1 MKRYKKDDNL
11 KKRVLIVDDVEFNIE
26 FEEKV
31 IRSLMDEC
39 EIDIEIDTAYTLKE
53 ALSKIA
59 ENDRYDAMVI
69 DMNLPDGSGV
79 DIAKAALKKSEE
91 TRIAALTIYPSKY
104 EDQRAF
110 FDLYLRKPIM
120 PSTYKENFAR
130 LLRL

>member
-1 MKRYKKDDNL
+1 M

-31 IRSLMDEC
+31 IKSLIDELD
-39 EIDIEIDTAYTLKE
+39 IDLEIEIDSVYTVKE
-53 ALSKIA
+53 ALDKIA
-59 ENDRYDAMVI
+59 ENERYDAMVV

-79 DIAKAALKKSEE
+79 EIAKAALKKSEE

-104 EDQRAF
+104 ENDRAF
-110 FDLYLRKPIM
+110 FDLFLRKPIM
-120 PSTYKENFAR
+120 PSTYKNNFAR